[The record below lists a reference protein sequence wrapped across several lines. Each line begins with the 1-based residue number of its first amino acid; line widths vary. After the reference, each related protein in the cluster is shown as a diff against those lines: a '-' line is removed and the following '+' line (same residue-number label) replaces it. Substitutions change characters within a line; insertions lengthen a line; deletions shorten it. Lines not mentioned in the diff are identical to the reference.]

1 MRGQRRRLSTTLSSC
16 DRGVW
21 VTNDQRRYMD
31 GARRTGQA
39 VMAPFYV
46 VQGWQQPSRDP
57 RVNTHGSHGTIV
69 RGFLLLRGEGAD
81 TGGSTCQGVQER
93 QGIWA
98 AR

>member
-1 MRGQRRRLSTTLSSC
+1 MRGQRWWLSTTLCC

-39 VMAPFYV
+39 VRAPFYV
-46 VQGWQQPSRDP
+46 VRGWQQPSRDP
-57 RVNTHGSHGTIV
+57 RVNTHGSHDTIV
-69 RGFLLLRGEGAD
+69 RGFLLLREGAD